1 MWASAYLNG
10 SLILIQLTTF
20 LIVVVVELLS
30 HVWLFATIQTAAC
43 QASLSFTIS
52 QSLLKL
58 KSIVSM
64 MSSNPLTLCHP
75 ILLLPSIFPNSSVH
89 ISSDLIMISCKYFSH
104 CWPWLI
110 NGITNSICKK
120 GNRLGYKISEYNT
133 HSKAKNCFL
142 KLLIHFT
149 CNNIKFIAKYGLQ
162 KKKCVNITLG
172 VYMPPITTS
181 PQTLP
186 KWKLH
191 KNYSQKWKVIL
202 NQV

>member
-1 MWASAYLNG
+1 MSIC
-10 SLILIQLTTF
+10 ILKWEPDFDSTHYIPNSCCCWVAKPCLTLCDHTDCSMPGF
-20 LIVVVVELLS
+20 PVLHYFPE
-30 HVWLFATIQTAAC
+30 FAQT
-43 QASLSFTIS
+43 
-52 QSLLKL
+52 

-64 MSSNPLTLCHP
+64 MPSNPLTLCHP

-162 KKKCVNITLG
+162 KKKKKVWTLLLEC
-172 VYMPPITTS
+172 IC
-181 PQTLP
+181 PQLLLLP
-186 KWKLH
+186 KPCQSENSIKITH
-191 KNYSQKWKVIL
+191 KNEKWS
-202 NQV
+202 